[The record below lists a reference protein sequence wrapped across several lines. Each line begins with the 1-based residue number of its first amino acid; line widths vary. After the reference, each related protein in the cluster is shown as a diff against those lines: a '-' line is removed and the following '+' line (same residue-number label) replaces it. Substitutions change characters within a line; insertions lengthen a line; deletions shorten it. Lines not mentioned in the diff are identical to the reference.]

1 MQRDW
6 QNKMW
11 SPSASS
17 FFAQFVM
24 HTVTQYNTNT
34 HIHNLLVAAKMKSF
48 NVAPQATMEQQKHL
62 DVWERSVSDQLDKA
76 KAEHIRL
83 SIESPANVQCAR
95 LNYHIQ
101 RLYQDLHDIQLSR
114 QVDATYE
121 HIDSVHDVPLPEP
134 YYEELD
140 TKAAY
145 EFWNHR
151 LDLKTATNIWNWAR
165 KSVPIEANLQAP
177 NIGTVMSQTFSL
189 MAHQTWTHVLRPR
202 YENQMIRRA
211 LSQAGQDALADLILV
226 TSVGAPELQKEDS
239 RLVYRMLRETNQRC
253 LESMPGIECV
263 MVPSSGLNRQREGKH
278 PKRDLEDDDIQ
289 FITPIAK
296 RQNVRFI

>member
-1 MQRDW
+1 
-6 QNKMW
+6 
-11 SPSASS
+11 
-17 FFAQFVM
+17 
-24 HTVTQYNTNT
+24 
-34 HIHNLLVAAKMKSF
+34 
-48 NVAPQATMEQQKHL
+48 
-62 DVWERSVSDQLDKA
+62 
-76 KAEHIRL
+76 
-83 SIESPANVQCAR
+83 
-95 LNYHIQ
+95 
-101 RLYQDLHDIQLSR
+101 
-114 QVDATYE
+114 
-121 HIDSVHDVPLPEP
+121 
-134 YYEELD
+134 
-140 TKAAY
+140 
-145 EFWNHR
+145 
-151 LDLKTATNIWNWAR
+151 
-165 KSVPIEANLQAP
+165 
-177 NIGTVMSQTFSL
+177 